1 MLTFSAML
9 RSAHA
14 VRARVS
20 RRAARL
26 RNSNAFA
33 ALAAEGRSE
42 SGVTLI
48 EVVIRA
54 VLVAVIAIATLTGFD
69 AAGRA
74 TADERS
80 HNQATLIAGQDEE
93 RMRSFGA
100 EKLSQLGS
108 QSREVVENGTKYT
121 VESSARFVSASK
133 EAFTCETSGGGADY
147 IQTTST
153 VTWPSLGSREAV
165 KQSSIVA
172 VPGSTAML
180 VKVFNQNNEPVE
192 GATVAVTGT
201 STNASQVTPQAGCVI
216 FGALADKKVNVTAT
230 KPSWVNVNG
239 ETEPAAKEVTLSTSL
254 TSVEFQ
260 IAEPGSIVVEFVSN
274 GSTVGVKSDT
284 FFALQTSASG
294 PFIGGKP
301 ESYGPTAS
309 LSGLFPFVTVG
320 KPPTPNPYKIWAG
333 DCEANSPEKV
343 AGVTAEK
350 AQVEPGGVTTKKVE
364 VPPLN
369 VTVYKGAT
377 TGEGVLTTATS
388 AKLTDSVCSSS
399 TALNEE
405 PLVYAR
411 PVTINSASG
420 VMEPKYQPY
429 SKEMQLC
436 VVGLISGTYYKNTTT
451 LKNEVKAG
459 TTTSMFLKK
468 AGYTSNTKAL
478 TC

>member
-1 MLTFSAML
+1 MLTFSAMP
-9 RSAHA
+9 RSAQ
-14 VRARVS
+14 RAQAGVS
-20 RRAARL
+20 RCAARI
-26 RNSNAFA
+26 RNSRAVE

-48 EVVIRA
+48 EVVISA

-74 TADERS
+74 TGDERS
-80 HNQATLIAGQDEE
+80 HNQATLLAGEDEE
-93 RMRSFGA
+93 RLRSLGA
-100 EKLSQLGS
+100 EKLGQLGS
-108 QSREVVENGTKYT
+108 ETRPITENGTNYK

-133 EAFTCETSGGGADY
+133 ESFTCESSGGGADY

-153 VTWPSLGSREAV
+153 VTWPGLGTREAV

-172 VPGSTAML
+172 IPGSTAML
-180 VKVFNQNNEPVE
+180 VKVVNQNNEPVE
-192 GATVAVTGT
+192 GATVTVSGAV
-201 STNASQVTPQAGCVI
+201 TNASQTTPQAGCVI

-230 KPSWVNVNG
+230 KPNWVNVNG
-239 ETEPAAKEVTLSTSL
+239 ETEPAAKEVTLSATSL
-254 TSVEFQ
+254 TSVEFK
-260 IAEPGSIVVEFVSN
+260 IAEPGSIAVEFVSN
-274 GSTVGVKSDT
+274 GSSVGVKSDT
-284 FFALQTSASG
+284 FFALQTGASG

-301 ESYGPTAS
+301 ESYGATAS

-320 KPPTPNPYKIWAG
+320 KPPTENPYKIWAG

-343 AGVTAEK
+343 AGITAEK
-350 AQVEPGGVTTKKVE
+350 AQVEPGSVTTKKVE

-369 VTVYKGAT
+369 VTVYKGTT

-411 PVTINSASG
+411 TVTINGSG

-436 VVGLISGTYYKNTTT
+436 VVGLISGTYYKNTAT
-451 LKNEVKAG
+451 LKNEAKAG

-468 AGYTSNTKAL
+468 TGFTSNTKAL